1 MLLIICMQKRLNHH
15 FSQIVPAALYHEPS
29 FAESTDG
36 KPSPE
41 FPKIDESGNIN
52 FTNPETFALVYAIPV
67 LWPPHL
73 GLDGYTNKEHHR
85 CGHCR
90 ISACVAGDHTQ
101 SQGQLHGRQ
110 SLHSE
115 CRKDC
120 SDNRTLGS
128 LIIKR

>member
-1 MLLIICMQKRLNHH
+1 MILPLQKVLM
-15 FSQIVPAALYHEPS
+15 E
-29 FAESTDG
+29 

-41 FPKIDESGNIN
+41 FSKIDESGNIN

-73 GLDGYTNKEHHR
+73 GLDGYTNKEHHL

-120 SDNRTLGS
+120 SDNRILGS